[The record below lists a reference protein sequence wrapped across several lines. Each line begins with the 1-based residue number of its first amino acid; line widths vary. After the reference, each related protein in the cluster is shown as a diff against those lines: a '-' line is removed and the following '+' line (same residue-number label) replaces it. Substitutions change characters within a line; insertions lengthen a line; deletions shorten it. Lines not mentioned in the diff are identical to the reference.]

1 MRTLIYTSAI
11 VALSVLGTAC
21 QAKETKSFSQTY
33 DFSATGS
40 VSVENIN
47 GSIEVSGWDKDEIA
61 LEYVITADNEKDLKR
76 IEVIIDHSEKNFD
89 VEVDYKS
96 SGMFSWGGGS
106 GEVDFVLK
114 VPHKAQL
121 NSIDS
126 VNGAITIANIYNDIK
141 ADAVNGRV
149 TVEGASG
156 DVSVDTV
163 NGKIIIRMAR
173 LGSSQRIKA
182 DSVNGDI
189 AVYAPADASFKLSSE
204 TLNGDLSNDFG
215 IEVDKGQY
223 VGAEMNGNYN
233 GGGASL
239 SFDTVNG
246 DIEILKN

>member
-1 MRTLIYTSAI
+1 MKTLIYTSAI
-11 VALSVLGTAC
+11 VALSVFGTAS
-21 QAKETKSFSQTY
+21 QAEESKSFSQTY

-61 LEYVITADNEKDLKR
+61 LEYVITADNQKDLER
-76 IEVIIDHSEKNFD
+76 IKVIIDHSDKDFD
-89 VEVDYKS
+89 VEVDFKS
-96 SGMFSWGGGS
+96 SGMFNWGGGS

-114 VPHKAQL
+114 VPNKAKL

-126 VNGAITIANIYNDIK
+126 VNGAITIVGMHSDVQ
-141 ADAVNGRV
+141 ADAVNGKI
-149 TVEGASG
+149 TIEGSSG
-156 DVSVDTV
+156 DVSADTV

-189 AVYAPADASFKLSSE
+189 AVYAPSDASFRLSSE
-204 TLNGDLSNDFG
+204 TLNGDLSNHFG
-215 IEVDKGQY
+215 IEVDEGDY
-223 VGAEMNGNYN
+223 VGAEMNGSYN

-246 DIEILKN
+246 DIVILKN